1 MATLMMHRNLL
12 KQFGKLPVR
21 VQKRMADFIERFQ
34 SNPADPAL
42 HLHPLRETMVD
53 PKVRGAD
60 LRWLSRHYHRP
71 GA

>member
-42 HLHPLRETMVD
+42 HLHPLRD
-53 PKVRGAD
+53 HG
-60 LRWLSRHYHRP
+60 
-71 GA
+71 